1 MKANAG
7 FTLVEVLVA
16 SLIALLVLGAVIS
29 IQMMST
35 RTFAEGSAD
44 VLLERTGNL
53 IMERI
58 VRGPSGDGGLREAR
72 LSTVS
77 ATGGSAPRITFS
89 VDKNNPPTF
98 STADD
103 TQCAI
108 YLEGAG
114 DARKVMYDPDTTI
127 AGNEVALHPEALV
140 TEMNVTVHPKYVDIE
155 LVLERTV
162 QPFDSAMEVRVS
174 TSVRP
179 RCE

>member
-1 MKANAG
+1 MKRNAG

-16 SLIALLVLGAVIS
+16 SLIGLLVLAAVVA

-35 RTFAEGSAD
+35 RIFAEGSAD
-44 VLLERTGNL
+44 VLLERTGNI

-58 VRGPSGDGGLREAR
+58 VRGPAGYYGLREAR

-77 ATGGSAPRITFS
+77 VSGNPPRITYS

-114 DARKVMYDPDTTI
+114 DARKAMYDPDTTV
-127 AGNEVALHPEALV
+127 ANNEIELHPEAV
-140 TEMNVTVHPKYVDIE
+140 VSAMNVTAHTNYLDIE
-155 LVLERTV
+155 LVLRRTV
-162 QPFDSAMEVRVS
+162 QPFNSAMEVRVS

-179 RCE
+179 RSQ